1 MKYSKVKFLTFFAI
15 ICSVGLAPINDASA
29 NDGTILTEVTSIE
42 HDELIPQ
49 FTAQDNSLVQVDSD
63 TYALAYTG
71 VDDDGFI
78 STFTISSDGATI
90 TEIATL
96 EHDTNNSKDNSLV
109 QVDSDTYAL
118 AYAGENDDG
127 FISTFTISSSGA
139 ITAVRTQSLANNLEH
154 DTLDGTYNSLVQVD
168 SDTFALAYAANSGF
182 ISTFTISSDGATIT
196 EIATLEHDLL
206 DNSDNSL
213 VQVDSDT
220 YALAYHSSDMMMMI
234 DAGII
239 STFTISSDGAT
250 ITEIATLEHDASD
263 GWEHSLVQV
272 DSDTYAL
279 AYAGNGMDGF
289 ISTFTIS
296 SDGATITEIATL
308 EHDEFLGKENS
319 LVQVN
324 SDTFALAYS
333 GGENFSGSGFIS
345 TFTISS
351 DGATITEITSV
362 EHDTNLGR
370 YNSLVQV
377 DSDTYAL
384 AYAGSGYDGFIST
397 FTISSAEEEATTTTS
412 SDCYDCTPPTLQS
425 SHITIL
431 TNDYIVA
438 TSDSPLHITANV
450 GDKVTVILN
459 VTDNKSVQSIPFAAL
474 YTNYQDK
481 PDSMN
486 TYYANNYNNL
496 KQVSTS
502 FYEWNVRADDVAYDY
517 DGTLSWSDNTPTV
530 VTDVLTEENFKFKN
544 DDNVLEYF
552 MMPFTFTMNQPMDAT
567 SIVAKVYDSSGN
579 RLHVTLPVT
588 LEIIPKETVVLSD
601 DEEIATLDKG
611 DVIITPSEDTVPL
624 LNEPVLLTVLS
635 QWSGYSQT
643 ISNDADVLSVLGL
656 EGESLPA
663 WTVNL
668 GEWVIEE
675 KLNVDELITAIEYV
689 NNTP

>member
-78 STFTISSDGATI
+78 STFTISADGATI

-279 AYAGNGMDGF
+279 AYA
-289 ISTFTIS
+289 
-296 SDGATITEIATL
+296 
-308 EHDEFLGKENS
+308 
-319 LVQVN
+319 
-324 SDTFALAYS
+324 

>member
-1 MKYSKVKFLTFFAI
+1 MKYSKIKFLTFFAI
-15 ICSVGLAPINDASA
+15 ICSIGLAPINDASA
-29 NDGTILTEVTSIE
+29 NEGTAITEVATLE
-42 HDELIPQ
+42 HDLGLG
-49 FTAQDNSLVQVDSD
+49 QDNSLVQVDAD

-71 VDDDGFI
+71 VDGDGFI
-78 STFTISSDGATI
+78 STFDIAADGTTI
-90 TEIATL
+90 TEVATL
-96 EHDTNNSKDNSLV
+96 EHDTDNGTFNSLV

-118 AYAGENDDG
+118 AYAGTGQDG
-127 FISTFTISSSGA
+127 FISTFTISSSGV
-139 ITAVRTQSLANNLEH
+139 ITAVRTQSLGNNLEH
-154 DTLDGTYNSLVQVD
+154 DTAQGKYNSLVQVD
-168 SDTFALAYAANSGF
+168 ADTYALAYAADASDGY
-182 ISTFTISSDGATIT
+182 ISTFDIAADGTTIT
-196 EIATLEHDLL
+196 EVATLEHDA
-206 DNSDNSL
+206 DFGMFNSL

-220 YALAYHSSDMMMMI
+220 YALAYSGSEWD
-234 DAGII
+234 GFV
-239 STFTISSDGAT
+239 STFTIGTAAAT
-250 ITEIATLEHDASD
+250 
-263 GWEHSLVQV
+263 
-272 DSDTYAL
+272 DTP
-279 AYAGNGMDGF
+279 
-289 ISTFTIS
+289 
-296 SDGATITEIATL
+296 
-308 EHDEFLGKENS
+308 
-319 LVQVN
+319 
-324 SDTFALAYS
+324 
-333 GGENFSGSGFIS
+333 
-345 TFTISS
+345 
-351 DGATITEITSV
+351 
-362 EHDTNLGR
+362 
-370 YNSLVQV
+370 
-377 DSDTYAL
+377 
-384 AYAGSGYDGFIST
+384 
-397 FTISSAEEEATTTTS
+397 TTTS
-412 SDCYDCTPPTLQS
+412 SGCYDCKPPVLQS

-431 TNDYIVA
+431 TNDYVVA
-438 TSDSPLHITANV
+438 TGDDPIHITANV

>member
-78 STFTISSDGATI
+78 STFTISADGATI

-250 ITEIATLEHDASD
+250 ITEIATLEHDA
-263 GWEHSLVQV
+263 
-272 DSDTYAL
+272 
-279 AYAGNGMDGF
+279 
-289 ISTFTIS
+289 
-296 SDGATITEIATL
+296 
-308 EHDEFLGKENS
+308 FLGKENS

>member
-78 STFTISSDGATI
+78 STFTISADGATI

-220 YALAYHSSDMMMMI
+220 YALAYHSSDMMMMT
-234 DAGII
+234 DAGI
-239 STFTISSDGAT
+239 
-250 ITEIATLEHDASD
+250 
-263 GWEHSLVQV
+263 
-272 DSDTYAL
+272 
-279 AYAGNGMDGF
+279 

>member
-78 STFTISSDGATI
+78 STFTISA
-90 TEIATL
+90 
-96 EHDTNNSKDNSLV
+96 
-109 QVDSDTYAL
+109 
-118 AYAGENDDG
+118 
-127 FISTFTISSSGA
+127 
-139 ITAVRTQSLANNLEH
+139 
-154 DTLDGTYNSLVQVD
+154 
-168 SDTFALAYAANSGF
+168 
-182 ISTFTISSDGATIT
+182 DGATIT

-220 YALAYHSSDMMMMI
+220 YALAYHSSMMMMT
-234 DAGII
+234 DAGI
-239 STFTISSDGAT
+239 
-250 ITEIATLEHDASD
+250 
-263 GWEHSLVQV
+263 
-272 DSDTYAL
+272 
-279 AYAGNGMDGF
+279 

-319 LVQVN
+319 LVQVD